1 MKRDTTSADD
11 DSTSDIDDIVKRLTC
26 TSDGC
31 EVGYFISYSRIL
43 ALFGYLRLSIKE
55 PLIRSIFHHS

>member
-1 MKRDTTSADD
+1 MKRDTTSTQD

-31 EVGYFISYSRIL
+31 EVITL
-43 ALFGYLRLSIKE
+43 AHFYNIELN
-55 PLIRSIFHHS
+55 

>member
-1 MKRDTTSADD
+1 MIVRSMPVISGEVIVMKRDTTSTED

-31 EVGYFISYSRIL
+31 EVKL
-43 ALFGYLRLSIKE
+43 L
-55 PLIRSIFHHS
+55 

>member
-1 MKRDTTSADD
+1 MHASDSYRLTVEIISGEVIVMKRDTTSADD

-31 EVGYFISYSRIL
+31 EVI
-43 ALFGYLRLSIKE
+43 
-55 PLIRSIFHHS
+55 

>member
-1 MKRDTTSADD
+1 MKRDTTSTDD

-31 EVGYFISYSRIL
+31 EVN
-43 ALFGYLRLSIKE
+43 
-55 PLIRSIFHHS
+55 IFRRNEADHYCADYPNT